1 MSGLE
6 LLLLLCAGV
15 GGGLAGSITG
25 LASLFSYPALL
36 AVGLGPIA
44 ANVTNTIALLG
55 VSAGSALGSQPEL

>member
-6 LLLLLCAGV
+6 LLLLVGAGLC
-15 GGGLAGSITG
+15 GGLAGSITG

-44 ANVTNTIALLG
+44 ATLTNPVGLIAVG
-55 VSAGSALGSQPEL
+55 GGSALGVPG